1 MNTQTAFDD
10 VIDLEIKQTTRDRMI
25 AMKFK
30 PELINLFKKLSP
42 TGTVGF
48 NYELKHELGS
58 KIGAIDRILTMY
70 TDAAIRQ
77 ELDALDQGF
86 SAPTEKPD
94 NNNAAA
100 ELARLIGLIGGGGG
114 VDLKQVQ
121 AIVDKA
127 VRDALVGSVKTIELT
142 IADMPK
148 VEIGVQH
155 FKFETLLRM
164 CSAKTAGGE
173 RLSIWLVGPPG
184 TGKTTAARMVAKAF
198 NMDFNFNGALSAP
211 HELVGFLD
219 AMSKVSQTAFR
230 KIWEH
235 GGVYLFDEIDGSH
248 PKALLALNAALANS
262 ICSFPDALITR
273 HPDCI
278 VIAGAN
284 TYGKGA
290 TADFTRD
297 RQDAAS
303 LDRFVPLDWPIDEA
317 LEYSLA
323 VNKSWCKRVQSVR
336 KNLVARS
343 IKNHMITPRAT
354 FYGEALLAAGM
365 AQAEVEASVLRKS
378 LAEDAWNQISA

>member
-1 MNTQTAFDD
+1 MSTQSAFDD
-10 VIDLEIKQTTRDRMI
+10 VIDLEVKTESVEATRTRLMALSKERI
-25 AMKFK
+25 L
-30 PELINLFKKLSP
+30 ELFGELRGARTCGFNHELFKKP
-42 TGTVGF
+42 
-48 NYELKHELGS
+48 
-58 KIGAIDRILTMY
+58 ACIDRLMSEY
-70 TDAAIRQ
+70 SHAAILQR
-77 ELDALDQGF
+77 LDASDQGF
-86 SAPTEKPD
+86 TAPTAKPD

-100 ELARLIGLIGGGGG
+100 ELARLIGQLGGGGN
-114 VDLKQVQ
+114 VNEKQVRD
-121 AIVDKA
+121 IVDKA
-127 VRDALVGSVKTIELT
+127 VRDALVGSVKTIELK

-164 CSAKTAGGE
+164 CSAKTASGE

-184 TGKTTAARMVAKAF
+184 TGKTTAARMIAKAL

-262 ICSFPDALITR
+262 ICSFPDALVPR

-303 LDRFVPLDWPIDEA
+303 LDRFVPLEWPIDEK
-317 LEYSLA
+317 LEYSLS
-323 VNKSWCKRVQSVR
+323 VNKTWCKRVQSVR
-336 KNLVARS
+336 KNLNARS
-343 IKNHMITPRAT
+343 IKNHIVTPRAT

-378 LAEDAWNQISA
+378 LAEDAWNQICA